1 MKQANT
7 VNFRVAP
14 YVRKPNSLSE
24 LIEMALEE
32 HLKYHSTDGMSLFIL
47 AVHDIDGNQYTY
59 PISALSLDDA
69 VLIALQAHT
78 ASGLPEPLY
87 WDLLFPTPADQDIN

>member
-1 MKQANT
+1 MKSSNT
-7 VNFRVAP
+7 FNFGFTP

-32 HLKYHSTDGMSLFIL
+32 HLKYHSADGMSLFIL
-47 AVHDIDGNQYTY
+47 AVHDIDGKQYTY
-59 PISALSLDDA
+59 PISALTLDAA

-87 WDLLFPTPADQDIN
+87 WDLLFPTPADQDIV